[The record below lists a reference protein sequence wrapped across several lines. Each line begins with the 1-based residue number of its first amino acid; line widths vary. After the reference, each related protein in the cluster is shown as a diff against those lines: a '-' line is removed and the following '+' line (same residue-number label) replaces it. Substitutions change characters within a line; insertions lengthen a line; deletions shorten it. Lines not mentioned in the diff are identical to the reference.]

1 MNAVVEDYVDG
12 IGAYVRGVHS
22 EIASCLN
29 MSPEQLDI
37 VALNNMV
44 QTQKKTQRVLVTTLD
59 PKSTEPIRARSE
71 RHTLYGMIRTLRDIN
86 SLARLPQADIL
97 NAANTASYMDNELTG
112 PYARKISVPIPLHL
126 PIVVES
132 KRRPRT
138 IGSASSTA
146 SVYSLNDPPTSEIVN
161 LGFDLPVSL
170 KIRASMCSYAEQQ
183 ENQNQQK
190 KKNNNNNNNNNLSRP
205 TTLPPPSPPPP
216 LDDDNG
222 DDDGDELM
230 QVCGVRGASG
240 RNSLY
245 DENGCRLAGLTPF
258 PLLMCDDTR
267 FRNIVKP
274 AGVIRSI
281 EAIAHNLRSSSIKFS
296 TIGLSGGSS
305 SSSSQAATW
314 LNNYVKNRKSS
325 FGTRE
330 IPTVVAA
337 LCKDATALC
346 SNVYIEL
353 GRMFSW
359 MCDRKI
365 ISPSQSQT
373 FSSAA
378 YACRVTN
385 TSGGGGGGGAPGGN
399 ILTRACKNNPDRLE
413 ILNVVFGAA
422 ELYGGMNYNLTET
435 IDREYE
441 RDADMS
447 TVMVGASLRLYVGTS
462 ARRLGRSV
470 TGKTTTMTA
479 ASGDPAGGGGGGGIG
494 GNGGGGDGDP
504 STATVDR
511 GHMKMIRS
519 STTYLDTGMLP
530 RRNKRRRRQTG
541 EGEDE
546 DEEEEGGGGGQ
557 HLHDG
562 YMSSSQIC
570 RSAHKVRPVLRTT
583 QTDTQTTAHVCEI
596 VLPFVMSNYKSKRNS
611 SVVYTKLQAGKP
623 FNKSMLCANIC
634 GNGDFVKT
642 AGAHDMTL
650 LRRNMVHFPNGVYR
664 PTRTN
669 VRVQRVPVHQ
679 LACHNTLVELTQMV
693 DTVDIDTTELARY
706 VVQNMPIPN
715 SYALCA
721 NVRTT
726 YCAGTCK

>member
-1 MNAVVEDYVDG
+1 MLPVPAAAHTSG
-12 IGAYVRGVHS
+12 GGAIVLSSERRRRRLRGRNRRIRSRCAFRDRILSQH
-22 EIASCLN
+22 
-29 MSPEQLDI
+29 
-37 VALNNMV
+37 VAG
-44 QTQKKTQRVLVTTLD
+44 TTGH
-59 PKSTEPIRARSE
+59 RRSE
-71 RHTLYGMIRTLRDIN
+71 QHGTDAEENTTCTRDHPRSEEHRTDSRSLRTTHSVRHD
-86 SLARLPQADIL
+86 S
-97 NAANTASYMDNELTG
+97 
-112 PYARKISVPIPLHL
+112 H
-126 PIVVES
+126 
-132 KRRPRT
+132 
-138 IGSASSTA
+138 
-146 SVYSLNDPPTSEIVN
+146 
-161 LGFDLPVSL
+161 
-170 KIRASMCSYAEQQ
+170 
-183 ENQNQQK
+183 
-190 KKNNNNNNNNNLSRP
+190 
-205 TTLPPPSPPPP
+205 
-216 LDDDNG
+216 
-222 DDDGDELM
+222 
-230 QVCGVRGASG
+230 
-240 RNSLY
+240 
-245 DENGCRLAGLTPF
+245 
-258 PLLMCDDTR
+258 DTR

-274 AGVIRSI
+274 AGVIRPI

-365 ISPSQSQT
+365 ISASQSQT

-385 TSGGGGGGGAPGGN
+385 TSGGGGGGGGGAPGGN

-494 GNGGGGDGDP
+494 GNGGGGGGDP

-511 GHMKMIRS
+511 GQMKMIRS

-541 EGEDE
+541 
-546 DEEEEGGGGGQ
+546 GGRG
-557 HLHDG
+557 
-562 YMSSSQIC
+562 
-570 RSAHKVRPVLRTT
+570 
-583 QTDTQTTAHVCEI
+583 
-596 VLPFVMSNYKSKRNS
+596 
-611 SVVYTKLQAGKP
+611 
-623 FNKSMLCANIC
+623 
-634 GNGDFVKT
+634 
-642 AGAHDMTL
+642 
-650 LRRNMVHFPNGVYR
+650 
-664 PTRTN
+664 
-669 VRVQRVPVHQ
+669 
-679 LACHNTLVELTQMV
+679 
-693 DTVDIDTTELARY
+693 
-706 VVQNMPIPN
+706 
-715 SYALCA
+715 
-721 NVRTT
+721 
-726 YCAGTCK
+726 

>member
-146 SVYSLNDPPTSEIVN
+146 SVYSLNDPPTSAIAN

-190 KKNNNNNNNNNLSRP
+190 KNNNNNNLSRP

-274 AGVIRSI
+274 AGVIRPI

-385 TSGGGGGGGAPGGN
+385 TSGGGGGGGGGAPGGN

-479 ASGDPAGGGGGGGIG
+479 ASGDPAGGGGGGRRGSPHQHVVGAHSYCDTSTQYKCADCACNDITSATASAGNDVEEDGDDVVFLKPPWRNPIHNDTCIG
-494 GNGGGGDGDP
+494 HAFDTLVPRRRRVVSQQQQQKQNSGTSRRGDGDDGGGGE
-504 STATVDR
+504 R
-511 GHMKMIRS
+511 
-519 STTYLDTGMLP
+519 
-530 RRNKRRRRQTG
+530 RRRRQKG
-541 EGEDE
+541 GQRQKEQESMKILSLNERVENVGLDMCRGCRAALLCHHML
-546 DEEEEGGGGGQ
+546 EEGTRNVN
-557 HLHDG
+557 
-562 YMSSSQIC
+562 S
-570 RSAHKVRPVLRTT
+570 T
-583 QTDTQTTAHVCEI
+583 
-596 VLPFVMSNYKSKRNS
+596 YKIRG
-611 SVVYTKLQAGKP
+611 VHILLKLQ
-623 FNKSMLCANIC
+623 SWI
-634 GNGDFVKT
+634 
-642 AGAHDMTL
+642 
-650 LRRNMVHFPNGVYR
+650 RREGLISR
-664 PTRTN
+664 
-669 VRVQRVPVHQ
+669 
-679 LACHNTLVELTQMV
+679 
-693 DTVDIDTTELARY
+693 
-706 VVQNMPIPN
+706 
-715 SYALCA
+715 S
-721 NVRTT
+721 
-726 YCAGTCK
+726 